1 MEVLFYSLGILT
13 VAFIYAVVNV
23 FKLKQRVDFLEIDK
37 DQLHNLRQIE
47 IKDLSRQFNEEMNAL
62 YREMDTRINDHAV
75 QPLKE
80 TNEGIAREIEDI
92 YRMVDSRL
100 DKLENKLTNS

>member
-1 MEVLFYSLGILT
+1 MKKGFRILK
-13 VAFIYAVVNV
+13 
-23 FKLKQRVDFLEIDK
+23 FKK
-37 DQLHNLRQIE
+37 DRPIFE

-75 QPLKE
+75 QLLKE